1 MRVWMKSY
9 FFVFLSI
16 CTVWSQPRKLLLEF
30 CRHTWTSLVWLVVLI
45 RLRGAHCFCLL
56 DLKLF
61 LPSFLCIVIFFLV
74 CLLFLQCLFLQVPDS
89 LLDSFFL
96 LKFTLKSFQLLFLC
110 LLSVQIWLG
119 LQSLFQFF
127 WIYASLNGFAC
138 FDVIIG
144 EAWNLKFF
152 GLISQTVNVHV
163 VNISDCKFRT

>member
-1 MRVWMKSY
+1 M
-9 FFVFLSI
+9 
-16 CTVWSQPRKLLLEF
+16 
-30 CRHTWTSLVWLVVLI
+30 VVLI
-45 RLRGAHCFCLL
+45 RLRGAYCLCLL
-56 DLKLF
+56 YLKLF
-61 LPSFLCIVIFFLV
+61 LPSFLCIVILFLV

-119 LQSLFQFF
+119 LQSLLQFF

-152 GLISQTVNVHV
+152 GLISQAVNVHV
-163 VNISDCKFRT
+163 INISDCKFRTWAINALMNVRGHTFSDNHFVQYVKYCGSLLWLNTQHFSD